1 MLGISQMKNILIFPG
16 SFMKSKRDT
25 IERVYAGSSII
36 PFATKSGHQIGLLF
50 GLGTGQLPFNE
61 PFYLLYFY
69 GNGTHLHTSSY
80 EFAYFRQLGFNVLIT
95 EYPGYGMSSGNASE
109 FACYESADAAYQY
122 LTEIQHIPST
132 QIIICGM
139 SLGAAVAIDL
149 ASRKHAAGLVAFA
162 AFTNI
167 PDQAAVMM
175 PLVPKSVVRLCVK
188 ERFDNLR
195 KIANVK
201 CPIIIGHGTH
211 DELVPFAMAEKLVQA
226 ARDDGSVTFFP
237 IQGGGHNDL
246 LKVGSNNLRTG
257 IRNFAMNLRQN

>member
-16 SFMKSKRDT
+16 SLTKSKRDT
-25 IERVYAGSSII
+25 LEQVYAGSSII

-50 GLGTGQLPFNE
+50 GLATGQLPSNE

-69 GNGTHLHTSSY
+69 GNGTRLHTSFY
-80 EFAYFRQLGFNVLIT
+80 EFAYFRQLGLNVLIT

-195 KIANVK
+195 KIATVK

-226 ARDDGSVTFFP
+226 AQGGGPVTLFP
-237 IQGGGHNDL
+237 IQGGGHNDIL
-246 LKVGSNNLRTG
+246 EVGSNNLRTG
-257 IRNFAMNLRQN
+257 IRNFAMNLRRN